1 MASKSGHCLCGA
13 VRFTAQDV
21 SDHHHACHCGMCRR
35 WTGGPAFAVPVGD
48 AVWEGHEHIGR
59 YASSEWG
66 ERGFC
71 KQCGSGLFFRF
82 VSKDEYYINAG
93 AFDDDSG
100 FTLVGEIYVDEQ
112 PPGYRF
118 SEGLDRMTGDD
129 FLAKYGE
136 SAD

>member
-1 MASKSGHCLCGA
+1 MTTKTGHCLCGA
-13 VRFTAQDV
+13 VSFSAEDV
-21 SDHHHACHCGMCRR
+21 SGHHHACHCGICRR
-35 WTGGPAFAVPVGD
+35 WSGGPGFAVPVGK
-48 AVWEGHEHIGR
+48 VEWQGEEHIGR
-59 YASSEWG
+59 YASSDWG

-93 AFDDDSG
+93 AFADDSD
-100 FTLVGEIYVDEQ
+100 FQLVGEIYVDEQ

-118 SEGLDRMTGDD
+118 SDGLQRMTGDE
-129 FLAKYGE
+129 FLAMLGE